1 MKDFVKMTLAVLCGL
16 FIMGILNIF
25 IFFGMAGAM
34 ASFGSSTPVLP
45 KQGVL
50 FMDMSK
56 VHISEQPK
64 EADPMSIIQG
74 NTDKSLGLWD
84 AVNAINQAS
93 EDPTVQFIFMK
104 TDGTSV
110 GLAKLEELRTAL
122 EVFRTSGKAG
132 VAYVENPTTASYY
145 LASVADKIY
154 VGDYAGGSSMI
165 FGVGTTMFYL
175 KDVLDKLGINVQFIR
190 HGKFKSAGETYIRST
205 PSEEN
210 LRQTKEMIGSMWDN
224 IAEKICKSRG
234 MDRND
239 LDSVIDNLEINTP
252 ADFLK
257 YSLADTLM
265 TKEALKEKLAVLAQA
280 DSYSD
285 VKFIPFAD
293 YVTVKTAVPSGSS
306 DKIAVIY
313 ADGEIIDGYEKEA
326 VAGDRFAGIIAE
338 AKADSSVKAVVF
350 RVSSPGGSVYASDKI
365 KKEIDALRKVKPVVA
380 SYGEYA
386 ASGGYWI
393 SNSCDKIFSD
403 ASTITGS
410 IGVFSM
416 VPDLSKT
423 AKDLLGVNVTTVGS
437 SPHSDMFSLTRPLD
451 KQEYDFVQRSVD
463 QIYEE
468 FVNNVANGRDMSP
481 ASVDSLAQGRVWTG
495 ADALK
500 LGLVD
505 EIGSLYDAVS
515 YAARLAGDPDLA
527 SWEIS
532 SLPKPLSSIEL
543 LLESLAGSSNVL
555 AGTPF
560 EELGKVYNEL
570 SVPNAGKVYAR
581 MPYVFTID

>member
-122 EVFRTSGKAG
+122 EVFRTSGKAV